1 MSESVVCRH
10 VWVSGRVQGVW
21 FRARTAEQARA
32 LGLQGWV
39 RNRADGRVEV
49 LIQGSESTVERLL
62 AWLEQG
68 PPLARVDRLSVNEV
82 AVVEGLEPEFA
93 VLR

>member
-49 LIQGSESTVERLL
+49 LIQGLECTVERLL
-62 AWLEQG
+62 AWLAQG